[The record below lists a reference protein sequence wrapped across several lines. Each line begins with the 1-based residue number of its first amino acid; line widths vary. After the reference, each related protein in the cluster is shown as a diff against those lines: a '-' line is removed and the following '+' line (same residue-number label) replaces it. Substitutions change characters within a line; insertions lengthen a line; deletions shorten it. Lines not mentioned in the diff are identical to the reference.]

1 MLPKAKDQLMLCS
14 ADVDLLIYACFSV
27 YRPYIRTHLNV
38 VVISKELTVHA
49 QMTPTVNQV
58 VWMFLMSH
66 H

>member
-1 MLPKAKDQLMLCS
+1 MLCS
-14 ADVDLLIYACFSV
+14 ADVDLLIYACFSA